1 MSSNTTCLL
10 IDASCDLPAEALA
23 HPQLRLL
30 PVTVQIGALRVQDKR
45 DAQATQDFYRV
56 NLSSP
61 SALDAGSEPL
71 SVDEM
76 SQFMLDKVALEFDQ
90 VLGVFVSSTR
100 SPIYERAQAAMDRV
114 KTTSFTKRVRLKKM
128 VALEQRAC
136 DSLALFSGY
145 GVQALCLLDAITQ
158 PGQDVPFAQLLELQ
172 KEFQKQ
178 TYVYLVPGDV
188 SYILKRAKAKGENSV
203 GMIAGLAAKTLA
215 ITPVILGHL
224 GQTGPIARKR
234 GAGNARELVIELA
247 RTCLD
252 QSLVLSKHI
261 CFSYSGNLADVQAMP
276 SYESLVAQAR
286 LQGIQ
291 VHLGLMSMT
300 GSVNVGPNTLCLG
313 MLAKPH
319 DATSLI

>member
-1 MSSNTTCLL
+1 
-10 IDASCDLPAEALA
+10 
-23 HPQLRLL
+23 
-30 PVTVQIGALRVQDKR
+30 
-45 DAQATQDFYRV
+45 
-56 NLSSP
+56 
-61 SALDAGSEPL
+61 
-71 SVDEM
+71 
-76 SQFMLDKVALEFDQ
+76 
-90 VLGVFVSSTR
+90 
-100 SPIYERAQAAMDRV
+100 
-114 KTTSFTKRVRLKKM
+114 
-128 VALEQRAC
+128 
-136 DSLALFSGY
+136 
-145 GVQALCLLDAITQ
+145 
-158 PGQDVPFAQLLELQ
+158 LQ

-203 GMIAGLAAKTLA
+203 SMIAGLAAKTLA
-215 ITPVILGHL
+215 ITPVIRGHL
-224 GQTGPIARKR
+224 GQTEPIARKR

-252 QSLVLSKHI
+252 QGLVLSKHI

-276 SYESLVAQAR
+276 SYESLAAKAR

-319 DATSLI
+319 DATTLI

>member
-1 MSSNTTCLL
+1 MSSPATCLL

-23 HPQLRLL
+23 HPQVRLL
-30 PVTVQIGALRVQDKR
+30 PVTVQIGKLRVRDMR
-45 DAQATQDFYRV
+45 DAQSTRDFYRV

-71 SVDEM
+71 TAEEM
-76 SQFMLDKVALEFDQ
+76 SQFMLDQVAVDFDQ

-100 SPIYERAQAAMDRV
+100 SPIYERAQLAMERV
-114 KTTSFTKRVRLKKM
+114 KTTSFTRRVRMKKM
-128 VALEQRAC
+128 VALEQQAC

-158 PGQDVPFAQLLELQ
+158 PDADLPFVDLVHMQKQLQ
-172 KEFQKQ
+172 QQ

-203 GMIAGLAAKTLA
+203 GMMAGLAAKALA
-215 ITPVILGHL
+215 ITPVIRGHL
-224 GQTGPIARKR
+224 GQTEPIARKR
-234 GAGNARELVIELA
+234 GAGNARELVIEMA

-252 QSLVLSKHI
+252 QSLVLSRHI
-261 CFSYSGNLADVQAMP
+261 CFSYSGNLSDVESMP
-276 SYESLVAQAR
+276 SFESLVSQAR

-313 MLAKPH
+313 LLAKPH